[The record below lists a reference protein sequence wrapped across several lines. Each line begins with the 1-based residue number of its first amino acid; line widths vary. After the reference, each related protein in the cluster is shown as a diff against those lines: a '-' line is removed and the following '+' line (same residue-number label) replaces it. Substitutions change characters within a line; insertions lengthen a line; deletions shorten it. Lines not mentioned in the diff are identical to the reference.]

1 MAKKRKQTASGPDVF
16 ASAHTIW
23 LAGLGALAAAEREGA
38 KVFKSL
44 VQLGEK
50 YDADLR
56 GEVGKA
62 SSRFKDEADKA
73 RSRAETTWK
82 KIETGVSDQ
91 VSSALHR
98 LNVPTKSEIAG
109 LRRKVEQL
117 TRSRD
122 EMQPGGRKKKTTRKK
137 AAPKKK
143 AAAKKKTGRKKAA
156 RKT

>member
-1 MAKKRKQTASGPDVF
+1 MAKKKKTDSGPDVF

-23 LAGLGALAAAEREGA
+23 LAGLGALAAAEREGT
-38 KVFKSL
+38 KVFKNL

-62 SSRFKDEADKA
+62 SSRFKDEAGKA

-91 VSSALHR
+91 VGSALHR
-98 LNVPTKSEIAG
+98 LNVPTKSEIAA

-117 TRSRD
+117 TRSLD
-122 EMQPGGRKKKTTRKK
+122 EMQPGGAKKKTTRKK
-137 AAPKKK
+137 AVPKKK
-143 AAAKKKTGRKKAA
+143 TAAKKKTVRKKTA
-156 RKT
+156 RKA

>member
-1 MAKKRKQTASGPDVF
+1 MAKKKKTDSGPDVF

-38 KVFKSL
+38 KVFKNL

-62 SSRFKDEADKA
+62 SSRFKDEAGKA

-98 LNVPTKSEIAG
+98 LNVPTKSEIAA

-117 TRSRD
+117 TRAVNGKG
-122 EMQPGGRKKKTTRKK
+122 PKKAKPAHKKAKKATAKKTT
-137 AAPKKK
+137 
-143 AAAKKKTGRKKAA
+143 AKRRTA
-156 RKT
+156 RKATP